1 MQKKVQIK
9 LKNSIDELPT
19 LAAKIEELAEKW
31 ELSMGIS
38 MNLNLVLEEIFT
50 NIVNYGF
57 TDKKEHTI
65 VIDFI
70 YDDILT
76 IKITDD
82 GIAFNPLTDARTP
95 DLNAGVEERQIGGL
109 GIYIVNEI
117 MDKVD
122 YKRIENENILILHKE
137 VKNEN
142 HK

>member
-1 MQKKVQIK
+1 MDKIQIK
-9 LKNSIDELPT
+9 LKNSIDELT
-19 LAAKIEELAEKW
+19 NLATKIDELAEEW

-50 NIVNYGF
+50 NIVNYGYKDSEQHNVIIEF
-57 TDKKEHTI
+57 KYDK
-65 VIDFI
+65 
-70 YDDILT
+70 ILE

-82 GIAFNPLTDARTP
+82 GIAFNPLEDAKQP
-95 DLNAGVEERQIGGL
+95 DLDADVENRQIGGL
-109 GIYIVNEI
+109 GIFIVNEI
-117 MDKVD
+117 MDKVE